1 MAWTSGIGAAVASLL
16 VRPWECRVRGSSG
29 LCMCANTGKQST
41 SQAHPRHARMTC
53 LLDQRTVHATDCACV
68 HGRLPGQRRTGAE
81 QRRRL
86 VLCLPV
92 LAWSLS
98 SRVGRPVYPGYMYRD
113 MYHHRHRTTLHH
125 PQRNIPPSR
134 RKNKSH
140 GPMPRAAWGRA
151 TSGALKSLAPELLKP
166 RGKPERCRVPVTVR
180 LFLVSAVAPVED
192 APQSTHPQPPA
203 PVISRRRRGGLRVC
217 AMRG

>member
-1 MAWTSGIGAAVASLL
+1 MPGSHHLRLPAYTCIHD
-16 VRPWECRVRGSSG
+16 PRVRGSSG
-29 LCMCANTGKQST
+29 LCMCARQI
-41 SQAHPRHARMTC
+41 ARTAPHC
-53 LLDQRTVHATDCACV
+53 S
-68 HGRLPGQRRTGAE
+68 AE

-86 VLCLPV
+86 VLCMPV

-98 SRVGRPVYPGYMYRD
+98 PRVGRPVHPRYYRYMYRD
-113 MYHHRHRTTLHH
+113 KYHHRHRTTLHH
-125 PQRNIPPSR
+125 PQKNIPPSR
-134 RKNKSH
+134 RRNKSH